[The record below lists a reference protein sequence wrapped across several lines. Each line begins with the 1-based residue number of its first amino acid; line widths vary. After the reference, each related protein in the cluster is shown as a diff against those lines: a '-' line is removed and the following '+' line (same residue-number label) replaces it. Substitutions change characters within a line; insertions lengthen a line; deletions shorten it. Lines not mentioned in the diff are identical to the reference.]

1 MEEITNF
8 VDSVEIYLKVEDPSY
23 TKRISYWKK
32 QRDYAQLI
40 IDKNW
45 MPTPKQKAI
54 INSNAEALRL
64 LFSKVIK

>member
-54 INSNAEALRL
+54 INSNAEALRV